1 MKIPTAIATLAF
13 LAIACRSAAT
23 PSPVTST
30 TPAAAGS
37 TTATDVF
44 VRTRVSV
51 GDMFVPLRGAAA
63 LRDFKADV
71 AADETGGEC
80 QLLRTGGSGATIVT
94 AYYPHRADARFQ
106 ATITFDSSGRVVRY
120 NERRGVP
127 HLPRTGL
134 TAAQLESAIREAEAS
149 TRSTTISMDYPI
161 DQAIATNRGGGKP
174 TTAVLGTV
182 REMESLASLGPPAAR
197 LERVRKLCG
206 V

>member
-1 MKIPTAIATLAF
+1 
-13 LAIACRSAAT
+13 
-23 PSPVTST
+23 
-30 TPAAAGS
+30 
-37 TTATDVF
+37 
-44 VRTRVSV
+44 
-51 GDMFVPLRGAAA
+51 MFVPRTGDAA
-63 LRDFKADV
+63 LREFKADV
-71 AADETGGEC
+71 EADETGGEC

-94 AYYPHRADARFQ
+94 AYYPRRTDALFQ

-127 HLPRTGL
+127 RLPRTGL
-134 TAAQLESAIREAEAS
+134 TVTQLDSAIRAAEAS

-182 REMESLASLGPPAAR
+182 RAMESLASLGPPSAR